1 MDAMSIKK
9 MEEFGDFEPVHQ
21 DTTFDAS
28 LFRMIMTMG
37 AIIMLFMVNIIILMM
52 TIPGC
57 WGLCSSLPGHNG
69 PRHPVQDSAH
79 QDWICDQAE

>member
-28 LFRMIMTMG
+28 LLRMIMMITVTMKT
-37 AIIMLFMVNIIILMM
+37 IIVLFMKNIIVLMI

-57 WGLCSSLPGHNG
+57 
-69 PRHPVQDSAH
+69 
-79 QDWICDQAE
+79 